1 MRDDEGVI
9 RSVPARSAGRAFDV
23 LEFLSERSGPTSAGA
38 ISRHSGIPRSSLHY
52 LLVLLRDRR
61 YIAYNQSKRAWVL
74 GPRIGELCSDSP
86 LLTQGLAVL
95 TAFESAP
102 HSLGI
107 REIAA
112 ATDLPRP
119 VVVDIAA
126 IMTSHGLLRAQ
137 PGGTYSPGLELVS
150 LASRVSWV
158 DRLRR
163 LVNPHLVRLRDA
175 SGETANLV
183 VLDDGHAT
191 YIDQVESRHSLR
203 HSGWVGRHI
212 PIEGTATGMALAD
225 TTKAHLVTDS
235 IEAGVTAI
243 VCGVKGAN
251 SPTAV
256 GITGPT
262 WRINEAGVRR
272 VTTMVEA
279 IARETGADLEANL

>member
-1 MRDDEGVI
+1 MRGDESVVTP
-9 RSVPARSAGRAFDV
+9 VPARSAGRAFDV
-23 LEFLSERSGPTSAGA
+23 LELLSERPSPTSTGA

-61 YIAYNQSKRAWVL
+61 YVTYDQGKRAWTL

-95 TAFESAP
+95 RAFESAP
-102 HSLGI
+102 HGLGI

-119 VVVDIAA
+119 VVVNITA
-126 IMTSHGLLRAQ
+126 IMTGHGLLKAL
-137 PGGTYSPGLELVS
+137 PDGTYSPGLELVS
-150 LASRVSWV
+150 LASRVSWA

-183 VLDDGHAT
+183 VLDDDHAI
-191 YIDQVESRHSLR
+191 YIDQVESRYSLR

-212 PIEGTATGMALAD
+212 PLEGTATGMALAD
-225 TTKAHLVTDS
+225 DTKAHAVTDS

-251 SPTAV
+251 TPAAV
-256 GITGPT
+256 GVTGPT
-262 WRINEAGVRR
+262 WRMNEAGVRWLSA
-272 VTTMVEA
+272 MVEA
-279 IARETGADLEANL
+279 VARETSADLTANF